1 MSKKRQTRNTKK
13 MQKALGSKRSRAGY
27 QTGGTV
33 KKYEGVAADRQQELD
48 NYFKSNKNLSSLG
61 SHKNPYFQ
69 EAPAAAKEPE
79 IKPAPAVAVQEETTT
94 SVNPRLN
101 LNNNDNEFDSTNGYY
116 NPITGR
122 WMPLPDNN
130 NNTGGFMP
138 GAAPPKKTEAPIG
151 LDPGRPDPVILPEV
165 KVEKVE
171 EGPASE
177 TLQMDAVAPAT
188 AGTAQAT
195 EAVAETTGPAALAE
209 APTPVEA
216 ATYEA
221 ALAEALPKGEAAQG
235 KVSEEAIAKFVPGTL
250 TQAPEAVKR
259 DSGQEQ
265 AVFSRYCYIYYFK

>member
-27 QTGGTV
+27 YVGGSARDGAYT
-33 KKYEGVAADRQQELD
+33 
-48 NYFKSNKNLSSLG
+48 
-61 SHKNPYFQ
+61 
-69 EAPAAAKEPE
+69 
-79 IKPAPAVAVQEETTT
+79 
-94 SVNPRLN
+94 
-101 LNNNDNEFDSTNGYY
+101 
-116 NPITGR
+116 
-122 WMPLPDNN
+122 LPDGTTYRIPGDQNNN
-130 NNTGGFMP
+130 NNTP
-138 GAAPPKKTEAPIG
+138 ATPKKEAPIG
-151 LDPGRPDPVILPEV
+151 LEMKRPDAVELPQV
-165 KVEKVE
+165 TVEKIE
-171 EGPASE
+171 EGPASK

-235 KVSEEAIAKFVPGTL
+235 KVSEEAVAKFVPGTL
-250 TQAPEAVKR
+250 TQAPKAVER
-259 DSGQEQ
+259 DRGQEQ